1 MERKRVTEKVV
12 LRVKEQGW
20 RGGFGV
26 GREAQKGG
34 DIGIFLM
41 TDSCCTAE
49 TNTTL

>member
-20 RGGFGV
+20 RGGFGG

-34 DIGIFLM
+34 DIGILM

-49 TNTTL
+49 TNTIL